1 MKISYLGEVLL
12 GGLNIFMESVGL
24 LLLLGLGL
32 GWWVLER
39 RECFYLLGFAWGL
52 AKLVL
57 FILGFV
63 FFLD

>member
-12 GGLNIFMESVGL
+12 GGLDIFMEGVG

-39 RECFYLLGFAWGL
+39 RECFYLLAFAWGL